1 MKKIFIYGITALIFA
16 GCTIN
21 NQPEKDNKA
30 AEQEPVVKE
39 EKVTD
44 TKQKEIAKPAKK
56 ISFKFY
62 EIVPSQIEVFPYN
75 KLNRNTV
82 INDKRLNNSFYV
94 KGNFIRIER
103 IYTSEIGDKY
113 GKIAGKNLL
122 VSMDDLA
129 ESNRKAY

>member
-1 MKKIFIYGITALIFA
+1 M
-16 GCTIN
+16 
-21 NQPEKDNKA
+21 
-30 AEQEPVVKE
+30 
-39 EKVTD
+39 
-44 TKQKEIAKPAKK
+44 
-56 ISFKFY
+56 
-62 EIVPSQIEVFPYN
+62 FPYN